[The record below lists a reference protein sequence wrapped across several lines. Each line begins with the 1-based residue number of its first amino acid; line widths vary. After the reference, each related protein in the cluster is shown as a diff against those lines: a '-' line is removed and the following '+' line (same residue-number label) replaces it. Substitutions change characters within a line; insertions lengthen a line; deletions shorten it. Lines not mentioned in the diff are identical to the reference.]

1 MSDQIVLNAE
11 TRERTG
17 SNKARVIRKVDGM
30 VPAIVY
36 GDEKESLNLKLHLNE
51 LTKASQNE
59 LFYTQVLLIKNGDL
73 EEKVVLKELQRDPA
87 KGKFLHADFQRVS
100 RKTKLKV
107 IIPMNF
113 INEEECVGVKNDGG
127 LITKAIR
134 EVEIMC
140 LAGNIPES
148 IDVDVT
154 DLELGASIRLT
165 EVSLPEGS
173 EIPGLTEETDQMV
186 VSVNAPKAVEE
197 EEPILEDGEEG
208 EEGVAEE
215 DELEEAYNT
224 IRSLK
229 ATINE
234 VNLLNAKLLFS
245 NKLFRSNDLNESQ
258 KMKVIETFDRANSV
272 REVKLVYSTL
282 SESLTAYTP
291 KRKTRV
297 TEVFASKTSKS
308 TAPKKGMIVESND
321 FANRMKKLA
330 GLL

>member
-87 KGKFLHADFQRVS
+87 KGKLLHADFQRVS

-107 IIPMNF
+107 VIPMNF
-113 INEEECVGVKNDGG
+113 VNEEECIGVKNEGG

-148 IDVDVT
+148 IDVDVSE
-154 DLELGASIRLT
+154 LELGASIRP
-165 EVSLPEGS
+165 VSYTHLRAH
-173 EIPGLTEETDQMV
+173 ET
-186 VSVNAPKAVEE
+186 
-197 EEPILEDGEEG
+197 
-208 EEGVAEE
+208 
-215 DELEEAYNT
+215 
-224 IRSLK
+224 
-229 ATINE
+229 
-234 VNLLNAKLLFS
+234 
-245 NKLFRSNDLNESQ
+245 
-258 KMKVIETFDRANSV
+258 
-272 REVKLVYSTL
+272 
-282 SESLTAYTP
+282 
-291 KRKTRV
+291 
-297 TEVFASKTSKS
+297 
-308 TAPKKGMIVESND
+308 
-321 FANRMKKLA
+321 
-330 GLL
+330 